1 MKKDASV
8 FARVQQFGQAL
19 LVPVALL
26 PAGGL
31 LYGLGIAMT
40 SDNLLAVL
48 PVFSTG
54 IWPMLAKLMSTLG
67 SIIFGNLALLFAVGV
82 SIGMAKNH
90 DGTAGL
96 SAVAGYLVMNST
108 ICTIMGL
115 TAEVVSANSE
125 MYQSVLGT
133 YTLRTGVF
141 GGIIIGLV
149 SAWAYNRF
157 HTLKLPEYL
166 GFFSAKRS
174 VPIISVFL
182 SIIVGVVMCIVWPPI
197 QNVLSAFSDF
207 LLNGSPRV
215 GVFLYGLIVKLLNPL
230 GLHTAFYTPFQYQFG
245 SYVTLAGETVMGDK
259 AIFFAQLAD
268 SVPIKISLT
277 SRMVCA
283 WLAPLYCFGSARSN
297 ISAMLWLIVM
307 PLRTAWK
314 CAIKF
319 PPFWRIG
326 HAVGFA
332 KKVGK
337 CVSS

>member
-182 SIIVGVVMCIVWPPI
+182 C
-197 QNVLSAFSDF
+197 NA
-207 LLNGSPRV
+207 
-215 GVFLYGLIVKLLNPL
+215 
-230 GLHTAFYTPFQYQFG
+230 
-245 SYVTLAGETVMGDK
+245 
-259 AIFFAQLAD
+259 
-268 SVPIKISLT
+268 
-277 SRMVCA
+277 
-283 WLAPLYCFGSARSN
+283 
-297 ISAMLWLIVM
+297 
-307 PLRTAWK
+307 
-314 CAIKF
+314 
-319 PPFWRIG
+319 
-326 HAVGFA
+326 
-332 KKVGK
+332 
-337 CVSS
+337 